1 MTFYLNAIHSIA
13 IRFRVTQIYSSK
25 IQCMIKFIVHFISA
39 LNSESYKIYII
50 SFMVV
55 ADSFFGATAEG
66 QWKIKIGLLSIVIGT
81 NCVHPQYDFFIFLV
95 LKSIYKQIIRS
106 NCIRKAG
113 LKTSRFDATYN
124 VIVLITSYKNWKQ
137 QETQNKQ
144 GLKTTQQ

>member
-1 MTFYLNAIHSIA
+1 MQTVLMDTFKINRNATWLKFHPL
-13 IRFRVTQIYSSK
+13 
-25 IQCMIKFIVHFISA
+25 QCFSQ
-39 LNSESYKIYII
+39 

-137 QETQNKQ
+137 QETQNK
-144 GLKTTQQ
+144 

>member
-1 MTFYLNAIHSIA
+1 MQTVLMDTFKINRNATWLKFHPL
-13 IRFRVTQIYSSK
+13 
-25 IQCMIKFIVHFISA
+25 QCFSQ
-39 LNSESYKIYII
+39 

-113 LKTSRFDATYN
+113 L
-124 VIVLITSYKNWKQ
+124 
-137 QETQNKQ
+137 
-144 GLKTTQQ
+144 